1 MSDTGEDIDDIRERK
16 LEELRQRAPERA
28 EDGDATEADDPIDVE
43 DASHFRTLV
52 DRHSPLL
59 VDFYADW
66 CGPCRMMEPIV
77 KSVATE
83 SAATVAKV
91 DIDRLQGLAAEV
103 GVQGVPT
110 FVLYADGEAVERVV
124 GAQDRTTFDRLIGS
138 YA

>member
-1 MSDTGEDIDDIRERK
+1 
-16 LEELRQRAPERA
+16 
-28 EDGDATEADDPIDVE
+28 
-43 DASHFRTLV
+43 
-52 DRHSPLL
+52 
-59 VDFYADW
+59 
-66 CGPCRMMEPIV
+66 
-77 KSVATE
+77 VAAE

-124 GAQDRTTFDRLIGS
+124 GAQDRATFDRLIGS

>member
-91 DIDRLQGLAAEV
+91 DIDGLQGLAAEV

-124 GAQDRTTFDRLIGS
+124 GAQDRATFDRLIGS